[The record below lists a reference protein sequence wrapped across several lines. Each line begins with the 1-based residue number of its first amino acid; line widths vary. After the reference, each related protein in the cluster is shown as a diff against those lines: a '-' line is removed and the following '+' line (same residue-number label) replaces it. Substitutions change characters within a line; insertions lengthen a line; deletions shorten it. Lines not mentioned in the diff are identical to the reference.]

1 MREQPLKASQV
12 QLPSK
17 AKFVLTLL
25 FLKQPLKASQLYIAT
40 VLTFV
45 GKNKSV
51 LKLRVSD
58 KHFTWIEPV
67 TEHSEQSQ
75 IYCENQGLVYAE
87 LMRKREILNTFKLLF
102 LICQKQEEKK
112 WLCAIHREEV
122 HFAKSH

>member
-25 FLKQPLKASQLYIAT
+25 FLEQPLKASQLYIAI

-51 LKLRVSD
+51 LKLRGSD
-58 KHFTWIEPV
+58 KHFT
-67 TEHSEQSQ
+67 
-75 IYCENQGLVYAE
+75 
-87 LMRKREILNTFKLLF
+87 
-102 LICQKQEEKK
+102 
-112 WLCAIHREEV
+112 
-122 HFAKSH
+122 